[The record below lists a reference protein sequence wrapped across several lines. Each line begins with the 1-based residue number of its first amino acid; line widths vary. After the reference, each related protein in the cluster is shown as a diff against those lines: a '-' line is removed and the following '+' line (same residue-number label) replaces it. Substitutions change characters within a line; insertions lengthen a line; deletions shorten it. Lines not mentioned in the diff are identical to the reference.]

1 MSLFTWE
8 TALSASLLLG
18 MFVNLKAAQGFL
30 FSPAKAALGLGVVL
44 ENDSSGKESSGPVTI
59 LRLVGVCLIALAMF
73 YLLTAIGPLQQ
84 TWNVVVAALARL
96 TGVAFYGWAIAMSG
110 APTSFKK
117 FFALN
122 LGLALAHILFLV
134 LSPTG
139 LSSLQKSFS
148 EFHWISLINQL
159 IT

>member
-8 TALSASLLLG
+8 AALSASLLFG
-18 MFVNLKAAQGFL
+18 TFVNLKAAQGFL
-30 FSPAKAALGLGVVL
+30 FSPAKAALDLGVVL
-44 ENDSSGKESSGPVTI
+44 GNDSSSKESSGPVTI

-84 TWNVVVAALARL
+84 TWNVVVAAFARL
-96 TGVAFYGWAIAMSG
+96 AGVAFYGCALVSSG
-110 APTSFKK
+110 GPASFKK

-122 LGLALAHILFLV
+122 LGLASAHILFLV

-139 LSSLQKSFS
+139 LSSLQKSWS
-148 EFHWISLINQL
+148 GFHWISLINQ
-159 IT
+159 